1 MRLMQACWVFLV
13 LVGVSFSSGTMQ
25 DADRPHP
32 SASLGS
38 CRNEGLQLTDNDGKP
53 IWLSTKALLKNATH
67 CIAPQMPALFRQA
80 RIEGL
85 VFVDILVD
93 RRGDVACA
101 QLISGHPLLAGSAI
115 DAAKSW
121 TFRPKKQRGQAVSFY
136 GHLRFHF
143 STGTISKSENPCTV
157 AHW

>member
-1 MRLMQACWVFLV
+1 MRPAQACWLV
-13 LVGVSFSSGTMQ
+13 LVGMSLSSGTMQ
-25 DADRPHP
+25 DADGPHP

-38 CRNEGLQLTDNDGKP
+38 CTNDGPLLTGNDGKP
-53 IWLSTKALLKNATH
+53 IWLSTNALLKNATH
-67 CIAPQMPALFRQA
+67 CIAPEMPALFRQA

-93 RRGDVACA
+93 EKGRVACA

-115 DAAKSW
+115 DAAKNW
-121 TFRPKKQRGQAVSFY
+121 TFRPKKQRGRAVSFY

-143 STGTISKSENPCTV
+143 STGPTSKSEDPCTV